1 MPRVGEPGEALEYLG
16 HRITLRRI
24 HDDSSRE
31 TLLIRVLAAVSLWGM
46 QEDLW
51 EWTVYDGDMKLAAD
65 QELSRLAALEGA
77 QRWVRDFALSQ
88 QHGASA

>member
-1 MPRVGEPGEALEYLG
+1 MSADSETTGGASDLPRVGEPGEALEYLG

-24 HDDSSRE
+24 H
-31 TLLIRVLAAVSLWGM
+31 
-46 QEDLW
+46 